1 MPGWIA
7 YLACLIGVFGH
18 ASSEFVAKLAE
29 TPGPEFSVWR
39 FLIGGAFLVL
49 VTQFWPGARDL
60 VTPLRENGLRITL
73 LSCLGMALGQLIF
86 HWALDFASVVQVA
99 TIVTGIPIA
108 VVVVDRLINGT
119 PMTAPKIVSGI
130 GAFIGVVLLLTNSA
144 TEDVQFG
151 GSSLTGTLM
160 SLICAVIG
168 GIYIVLAK
176 PLVQQYGPVRMTAYT
191 FALGFFFL
199 YAVVG
204 IAWGVW
210 IDPTS
215 LFDKRPEQI
224 VGILTIGIWNTAMAM
239 TLWLAGLS
247 FAPDAQRANYL
258 FFLKPVIAA
267 FLAVIFLG
275 DTLTWMQS
283 LAIFAICFC
292 VALEYI
298 WTQRRAAA
306 LDLRAATA
314 LKD

>member
-18 ASSEFVAKLAE
+18 ASSEFVAKVAA

-39 FLIGGAFLVL
+39 FLIGGACLVL

-60 VTPLRENGLRITL
+60 ITPLKENGLRILL

-108 VVVVDRLINGT
+108 VVVVDRLINRT
-119 PMTAPKIVSGI
+119 PMTAPKVVSGV
-130 GAFIGVVLLLTNSA
+130 GAFIGVVLLLTNGA
-144 TEDVQFG
+144 TTDVQFG
-151 GSSLTGTLM
+151 GPNLLGTLM
-160 SLICAVIG
+160 ALACAVIG
-168 GIYIVLAK
+168 GLYIVLAR
-176 PLVQQYGPVRMTAYT
+176 PMIQAYGPVRMTAYT

-204 IAWGVW
+204 LAWGVW
-210 IDPTS
+210 VNPLT
-215 LFDKRPEQI
+215 LFAKQPEQI
-224 VGILTIGIWNTAMAM
+224 AGILTIGIWNTAMAM
-239 TLWLAGLS
+239 TLWLAGMT
-247 FAPDAQRANYL
+247 FAPDPQRANYL

-267 FLAVIFLG
+267 FLAVLILG
-275 DTLTWMQS
+275 DDLTWMQG

-292 VALEYI
+292 VALEYV
-298 WTQRRAAA
+298 WTQQRQRRAAA
-306 LDLRAATA
+306 LT
-314 LKD
+314 